1 MTYVNTIIYKLV
13 CKDKLITDCYVGHT
27 TSFTKRKSQHKRECN
42 TEKRKGYNCK
52 VYSFMR
58 ANGGWDNW
66 EMIEIEPFP
75 CETKKQAEVREHYWY
90 CELKSTLNTIS
101 PILDIENMKQ
111 QIKLKRDQSKEATKI
126 KVEAAKQARLIY
138 LEENKE
144 AIAEHK
150 KLVRTQYET
159 NNRDRINEKMREYN
173 QRTNEDFKIR
183 SKKYYEARKATGY
196 YEKFKKD

>member
-1 MTYVNTIIYKLV
+1 MTYVNTIMYKIV
-13 CKDKLITDCYVGHT
+13 CKDAGVPDCYVGHS
-27 TSFTKRKSQHKRECN
+27 TSIRSRKAEHKYNCCN
-42 TEKRKGYNCK
+42 ENAKGYNIK
-52 VYSFMR
+52 LYNFMR

-90 CELKSTLNTIS
+90 YELKSTLNTIS

-111 QIKLKRDQSKEATKI
+111 QKKLKSDETKEATKI
-126 KVEAAKQARLIY
+126 KVEAAKQAILIY

-150 KLVRTQYET
+150 KKVRIQYT
-159 NNRDRINEKMREYN
+159 THNRDIINEKMREYN
-173 QRTNEDFKIR
+173 QRTSEDLKIR
-183 SKKYYEARKATGY
+183 NKKYYEVRKANGY
-196 YEKFKKD
+196 YVKK